1 MDHRTSIEGT
11 IDGSFDVA
19 CTCGWEATGY
29 EEQEDAETAGEDHQ
43 RSPEEN

>member
-1 MDHRTSIEGT
+1 MDHRTSVEELD
-11 IDGSFDVA
+11 DGSFDVA

-29 EEQEDAETAGEDHQ
+29 EDWEDAEVIGEEHQ